1 MVIANLFAQL
11 PKDSGAEVFE
21 ALLERPGFRLERIV
35 SMGQATPPG
44 EWLQQEDHEWVLLL
58 SGGAAIRFEGESDPR
73 ELKPGDH
80 LLIESFCRHRV
91 EWTATNEATIWLALH
106 FGADKP

>member
-11 PKDSGAEVFE
+11 PEDSGAEVFE

-44 EWLQQEDHEWVLLL
+44 EWLQQEEHEWVLLL
-58 SGGAAIRFEGESDPR
+58 SGGAAIRFEGETGAR
-73 ELKPGDH
+73 ELMPGDY